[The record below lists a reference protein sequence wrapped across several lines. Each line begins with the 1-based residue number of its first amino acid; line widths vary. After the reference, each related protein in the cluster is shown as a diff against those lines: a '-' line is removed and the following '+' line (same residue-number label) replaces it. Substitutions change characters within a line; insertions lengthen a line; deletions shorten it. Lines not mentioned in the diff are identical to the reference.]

1 LIILTQVNKQRVSVH
16 LPLCKRGIE
25 GDLSNKISPNPS
37 FRGTKRLQQRGFSL
51 LEILIAFSIL
61 ALSLGILLKIFS
73 AGVNTALVAEDY
85 TAAVQ
90 IAESLMAKTGVETPL
105 QPGQSS
111 GLENEKYHWLVEV
124 SPFEFNP
131 ENVDPTAI
139 TAMLYK
145 VTVVVNW
152 GDDNAN
158 DRQVELSTLKLIN
171 KTL

>member
-1 LIILTQVNKQRVSVH
+1 MIPKQVNKQ
-16 LPLCKRGIE
+16 
-25 GDLSNKISPNPS
+25 
-37 FRGTKRLQQRGFSL
+37 QGFSL

-73 AGVNTALVAEDY
+73 AGVNTAVVAEDY

-105 QPGQSS
+105 QANQAS
-111 GLENEKYHWLVEV
+111 GLENEKYHWQVEV

-131 ENVDPTAI
+131 ENVDPTAL
-139 TAMLYK
+139 TAVLFKVK
-145 VTVVVNW
+145 VTVSW

-158 DRQVELSTLKLIN
+158 DRQIELTTLKLIN

>member
-1 LIILTQVNKQRVSVH
+1 MNKQ
-16 LPLCKRGIE
+16 
-25 GDLSNKISPNPS
+25 
-37 FRGTKRLQQRGFSL
+37 QGFSL

-73 AGVNTALVAEDY
+73 AGVNAALVAEDY

-105 QPGQSS
+105 QAGGQSS

-124 SPFEFNP
+124 DPFVFNP
-131 ENVDPTAI
+131 EKVDTTAI
-139 TAMLYK
+139 TADPENVGATAITAELFK
-145 VTVVVNW
+145 VKVIVSW
-152 GDDNAN
+152 GDDNTN
-158 DRQVELSTLKLIN
+158 DRQVELTTVKLIN

>member
-1 LIILTQVNKQRVSVH
+1 MIPKQLNKQ
-16 LPLCKRGIE
+16 
-25 GDLSNKISPNPS
+25 
-37 FRGTKRLQQRGFSL
+37 QGFSL

-105 QPGQSS
+105 QANQAS

-131 ENVDPTAI
+131 DNVDPAAI
-139 TAMLYK
+139 PAVLFK
-145 VTVVVNW
+145 VKVIVSW
-152 GDDNAN
+152 GDDNTN
-158 DRQVELSTLKLIN
+158 DRQVELTTLKLAN
-171 KTL
+171 KAL

>member
-1 LIILTQVNKQRVSVH
+1 MIPTQVNKQ
-16 LPLCKRGIE
+16 
-25 GDLSNKISPNPS
+25 
-37 FRGTKRLQQRGFSL
+37 QGFSL

-73 AGVNTALVAEDY
+73 AGVNTAVVAEDY

-90 IAESLMAKTGVETPL
+90 IAENLMAKTGVETPL
-105 QPGQSS
+105 QADQDS

-131 ENVDPTAI
+131 ENVDTTNI
-139 TAMLYK
+139 TAMLFK
-145 VTVVVNW
+145 VKVIVSW
-152 GDDNAN
+152 GDDNTK
-158 DRQVELSTLKLIN
+158 DRQVELTTLKVIN

>member
-1 LIILTQVNKQRVSVH
+1 MMPKQVNKQ
-16 LPLCKRGIE
+16 
-25 GDLSNKISPNPS
+25 
-37 FRGTKRLQQRGFSL
+37 QGFSL

-73 AGVNTALVAEDY
+73 AGVNTAVVAEDY

-105 QPGQSS
+105 QANQAS
-111 GLENEKYHWLVEV
+111 GMENEKYHWLVEV

-131 ENVDPTAI
+131 ENVDPTAL
-139 TAMLYK
+139 TAVLFKVK
-145 VTVVVNW
+145 VTVRW
-152 GDDNAN
+152 GDDNIN
-158 DRQVELSTLKLIN
+158 DRQIELTTLKLIN